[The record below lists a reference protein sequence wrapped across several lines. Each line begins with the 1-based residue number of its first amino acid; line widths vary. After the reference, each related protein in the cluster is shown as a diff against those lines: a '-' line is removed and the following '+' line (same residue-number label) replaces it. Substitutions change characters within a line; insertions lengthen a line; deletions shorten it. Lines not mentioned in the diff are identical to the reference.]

1 MLLIFAVFMLLVA
14 GSIWLVFLRSVPRL
28 SAKGVI
34 TSKNYKPPGEYTQ
47 YHAGDRA
54 GFRQPTRIPI
64 AEGYL
69 VEIAIENSKEPVI
82 ALLNSTEAQ
91 WYEVGTCVAFDYEER
106 GVPLLWKRVYVLSV
120 QLADQTMSARG
131 SE

>member
-1 MLLIFAVFMLLVA
+1 MLLVA
-14 GSIWLVFLRSVPRL
+14 GSIWLVFLRPVPRL

-47 YHAGDRA
+47 FHAGDRA

-64 AEGYL
+64 AEGYV
-69 VEIAIENSKEPVI
+69 VEIEIEDSKASVI

-91 WYEVGTCVAFDYEER
+91 WYEVGTQVEFDYEQR
-106 GVPLLWKRVYVLSV
+106 GIPLLWKRVYVLSV
-120 QLADQTMSARG
+120 RLVDPTNSDQG
-131 SE
+131 KK

>member
-1 MLLIFAVFMLLVA
+1 MQLIFAVFMLLVA
-14 GSIWLVFLRSVPRL
+14 GSIWLVFLRPVPRL

-34 TSKNYKPPGEYTQ
+34 TSKNYKPPGEYSQ
-47 YHAGDRA
+47 FPAGDRA

-69 VEIAIENSKEPVI
+69 IEIAIEDSKESVI

-91 WYEVGTCVAFDYEER
+91 WYEVGTRVVFDYEER
-106 GVPLLWKRVYVLSV
+106 GVPLLWKRIYVLSV
-120 QLADQTMSARG
+120 QTMSARG

>member
-1 MLLIFAVFMLLVA
+1 MQFIFVVFMLLVA
-14 GSIWLVFLRSVPRL
+14 GSIWLVFLRPVPRL
-28 SAKGVI
+28 SAQGVI
-34 TSKNYKPPGEYTQ
+34 TSKHYKPPGEYTQ
-47 YHAGDRA
+47 FPAGDRA

-69 VEIAIENSKEPVI
+69 VEIAIEDSKESVI

-91 WYEVGTCVAFDYEER
+91 WYEVGTRVAFDYEER

-120 QLADQTMSARG
+120 RLVGTTTSNRE